1 MKYNI
6 LLPVFLLFSAIST
19 AQLKKAPAYP
29 LITHDPYFSIWSFAD
44 DLTSGSTKHWTGAD
58 QPLTGWLVVD
68 KQYFRFMGKG
78 DKKHEDSLSQ
88 EFTERKMP
96 PIAIAT
102 QTDVTITATQT
113 IYRYTCG
120 GVDLQLQFTSPLL
133 LNNWAVLTRP
143 VSYITAT
150 LQSNDGKE
158 HDAEVILGVSTNVA
172 VNKPD
177 QEVKAESYMSA
188 DGLQVLKAG
197 TTEQPVL
204 QKRGDDLRIDWGYM
218 YVAAPKGSDQKIIRS
233 TNLEMDVKWSS
244 PQTGNN
250 LMLETGLPF
259 TKINSKPQE
268 QFLMLGYDDIYSI
281 QYFKENLPPVWRAE
295 GRTIEKELAKAAA
308 DYKNVMQQCIAFDQ
322 KMYADARKAGGEKY
336 AKLCVAAYRQSIAA
350 HKIVKD
356 PQGEV
361 LFLSKE
367 NYSNGSINTV
377 DVTYPSAPLYLLY
390 NPELLKGM
398 LTGIFYYSESGK
410 FAKPFA
416 AHDLGT
422 YPLANGQTYGEDM
435 PVEESGNMIILTAA
449 IAKAEKNANY
459 AKKHWKALGTWV
471 QYLSR
476 DGFDPANQLCTDDFA
491 GHLARNTNL
500 SVKAIVGIGCYA
512 MLADM
517 LKEKDTAAKYRAMAK
532 DMAARWMQMANDGDH
547 YALTFSDK
555 NTWSQKYNLAWDK
568 ILGLNLFP
576 AEVYEKEIKYYL
588 TKQNTFGLPLD
599 SRKTYTKSDWILW
612 TATLANKPADFEA
625 LINPV
630 YTYLTETPTRVPLSD
645 WHETT
650 NAKQVGFQ
658 ARSVVGGY
666 FMKMLEGKLNK

>member
-6 LLPVFLLFSAIST
+6 LLPVFLLFSVIGS

-58 QPLTGWLVVD
+58 QPLNGWLAVD
-68 KQYFRFMGKG
+68 KQLFRFMGKG
-78 DKKHEDSLSQ
+78 DKQQEDSLSKA
-88 EFTERKMP
+88 FTARNIP
-96 PIAIAT
+96 PIAIAK
-102 QTDVTITATQT
+102 QTDVTVTATRT

-143 VSYITAT
+143 VSYITVT

-158 HDAEVILGVSTNVA
+158 HDAEVILGVSTNMA

-177 QEVKAESYMSA
+177 QEVKAESYVST
-188 DGLQVLKAG
+188 DGLQVMKAG

-204 QKRGDDLRIDWGYM
+204 QKRGDDLRVDWGYM
-218 YVAAPKGSDQKIIRS
+218 YVAGTKGADQKILRS
-233 TNLEMDVKWSS
+233 ANLEMDVKWSS
-244 PQTGNN
+244 PQIGKN
-250 LMLETGLPF
+250 LMLETGLYFPK
-259 TKINSKPQE
+259 TTSKPQE
-268 QFLMLGYDDIYSI
+268 QFLMLGYDDVYSI
-281 QYFKENLPPVWRAE
+281 QYFKENLPPVWKAE

-308 DYKNVMQQCIAFDQ
+308 DYKSVMQQCITFDQ
-322 KMYADARKAGGEKY
+322 KLYADAKKAGGEKY
-336 AKLCVAAYRQSIAA
+336 AQLCVAAYRQSIAA

-435 PVEESGNMIILTAA
+435 PVEESGNMVILTAA

-459 AKKHWKALGTWV
+459 AKKHWKALSTWV

-512 MLADM
+512 MLAEM
-517 LKEKDTAAKYRAMAK
+517 LNEKDTAAKYHAMAK
-532 DMAARWMQMANDGDH
+532 AMAAKWMQMANDGDH

-588 TKQNTFGLPLD
+588 TKQNKYGLPLD
-599 SRKTYTKSDWILW
+599 SRKSYTKSDWIVW
-612 TATLANKPADFEA
+612 TATLASKRADFDA